1 MAHQELL
8 YEVADGVGR
17 ITINRVEKRNS
28 LSWTVMAELGTAL
41 ADARDDDAVRVVVI
55 TGAGD
60 RAFCAGA
67 DLSGMAA
74 GATFADLHDARGE
87 LPRLFR
93 QMWELGKPIV
103 ARVFGYCLAGGFGL
117 ALACDFIVA
126 ADDATFGTPEIDLGI
141 WPYMITVPM
150 RHSMPPKK
158 ALELMMTGR
167 RVDATEAERIGFV
180 NRVVPVAGLDAAVD
194 ELTAVLAAKP
204 PTAMRLGRESFYG
217 TWDKA
222 AADALPLLHALL
234 TVTAS
239 TEEAAEGI
247 AAFLEKRPP
256 SWQQPQPRP

>member
-1 MAHQELL
+1 MAYEEVL
-8 YEVADGVGR
+8 YETSDGVAR
-17 ITINRVEKRNS
+17 ITVNRPEKRNS
-28 LSWTVMAELGTAL
+28 LSWTVMAELSDAFGAAA
-41 ADARDDDAVRVVVI
+41 ADPDVRVVVL

-67 DLSGMAA
+67 DLGGMAA
-74 GATFADLHDARGE
+74 GASYADLHDARGQ

-126 ADDATFGTPEIDLGI
+126 SDDATFGTPEIDIGL

-167 RVDATEAERIGFV
+167 RVDAAEAERIGFV
-180 NRVVPVAGLDAAVD
+180 NRVVPVGELDAAVD
-194 ELTAVLAAKP
+194 ELVAALAAKP
-204 PTAMRLGRESFYG
+204 PVAMKLGRDSFYG
-217 TWDKA
+217 TWDQ
-222 AADALPLLHALL
+222 AADEALPLLHALL

-239 TEEAAEGI
+239 TEEAAEGL
-247 AAFLEKRPP
+247 AAFAEKRPP
-256 SWQQPQPRP
+256 AWRV